1 MEIFID
7 EIIKWFISVYESF
20 YNSVIFENRYE
31 MILDGLENTII
42 LSFGALLIGI
52 TIGFLI
58 SIIRYTNN
66 HTGKFKV
73 LNFIGKTYVTIIRG
87 TPSVLQLMIM
97 YYVIFKTSS
106 INSIIIGM
114 LAFGINSGAYC
125 SEILRSGFDSVDD
138 GQLEAGLALGLTFSQ
153 TLKSI
158 IIPDGVVR
166 IGGSAFRNDYSLVS
180 AIIPESV
187 TRIGD
192 YAFKDCYQL
201 SSVYMLGNNI
211 EFGNDT
217 FARTYEGE
225 IQNSELFIYLHKDN
239 SNIRQYIK
247 T

>member
-7 EIIKWFISVYESF
+7 ETIKWFISVYESF

-158 IIPDGVVR
+158 IIPQAIR
-166 IGGSAFRNDYSLVS
+166 ISLPSLGNEFVTLVKETAIAGYIGIMDLTKASDIIASRTYDYFFPLILI
-180 AIIPESV
+180 AIIYLII
-187 TRIGD
+187 TGL
-192 YAFKDCYQL
+192 L
-201 SSVYMLGNNI
+201 SKLMKALERKLDKV
-211 EFGNDT
+211 
-217 FARTYEGE
+217 
-225 IQNSELFIYLHKDN
+225 
-239 SNIRQYIK
+239 
-247 T
+247 

>member
-42 LSFGALLIGI
+42 LSFGALLIGV

-158 IIPDGVVR
+158 IIPQAIR
-166 IGGSAFRNDYSLVS
+166 ISLPSLGNEFVTLVKETAIAGYIGIMDLTKASDIIASRTYDYFFPLILI
-180 AIIPESV
+180 AIIYLII
-187 TRIGD
+187 TGL
-192 YAFKDCYQL
+192 L
-201 SSVYMLGNNI
+201 SKLMKTL
-211 EFGNDT
+211 ERKL
-217 FARTYEGE
+217 AR
-225 IQNSELFIYLHKDN
+225 
-239 SNIRQYIK
+239 
-247 T
+247 

>member
-158 IIPDGVVR
+158 IIPQAIR
-166 IGGSAFRNDYSLVS
+166 ISLPSLGNEFVTLVKETAIAGYIGIMDLTKASDIIASRTYDYFFPLILI
-180 AIIPESV
+180 AIIYWII
-187 TRIGD
+187 TGL
-192 YAFKDCYQL
+192 L
-201 SSVYMLGNNI
+201 SKLMKTL
-211 EFGNDT
+211 ERKL
-217 FARTYEGE
+217 AR
-225 IQNSELFIYLHKDN
+225 
-239 SNIRQYIK
+239 
-247 T
+247 

>member
-1 MEIFID
+1 MKIFID

-114 LAFGINSGAYC
+114 FAFGINSGAYC

-158 IIPDGVVR
+158 IIPQAIR
-166 IGGSAFRNDYSLVS
+166 IALPSLGNEFVTLVKETAIAGYIGIMDLTKASDIIASRTYDYFFPLILI
-180 AIIPESV
+180 AIIYLII
-187 TRIGD
+187 TGL
-192 YAFKDCYQL
+192 L
-201 SSVYMLGNNI
+201 SKLMKSL
-211 EFGNDT
+211 ERKLD
-217 FARTYEGE
+217 
-225 IQNSELFIYLHKDN
+225 K
-239 SNIRQYIK
+239 
-247 T
+247 

>member
-1 MEIFID
+1 MDKIVS
-7 EIIKWFISVYESF
+7 WFTSVYESF

-158 IIPDGVVR
+158 IIPQAIR
-166 IGGSAFRNDYSLVS
+166 ISLPSLGNEFVTLVKETAIAGYIGIMDLTKASDIIASRTYDYFFPLILI
-180 AIIPESV
+180 AIIYLII
-187 TRIGD
+187 TGL
-192 YAFKDCYQL
+192 L
-201 SSVYMLGNNI
+201 SKLMKTL
-211 EFGNDT
+211 ERKL
-217 FARTYEGE
+217 AR
-225 IQNSELFIYLHKDN
+225 
-239 SNIRQYIK
+239 
-247 T
+247 

>member
-1 MEIFID
+1 MKIFID

-52 TIGFLI
+52 IIGFLI

-114 LAFGINSGAYC
+114 FAFGINSGAYC

-158 IIPDGVVR
+158 IIPQAIR
-166 IGGSAFRNDYSLVS
+166 ISLPSLGNEFVTLVKETAIAGYIGIMDLTKASDIIASRTYDYFFPLILI
-180 AIIPESV
+180 AIIYLII
-187 TRIGD
+187 TGL
-192 YAFKDCYQL
+192 L
-201 SSVYMLGNNI
+201 SKLMKTL
-211 EFGNDT
+211 ERKL
-217 FARTYEGE
+217 AR
-225 IQNSELFIYLHKDN
+225 
-239 SNIRQYIK
+239 
-247 T
+247 

>member
-1 MEIFID
+1 MKIFID

-52 TIGFLI
+52 IIGFLI

-97 YYVIFKTSS
+97 YYVIFKTNS

-114 LAFGINSGAYC
+114 FAFGINSGAYC

-158 IIPDGVVR
+158 IIPQAIRVSLPSLGNEFVTLVKETAIAGY
-166 IGGSAFRNDYSLVS
+166 IGIMDLTKASDIIASRTYDYFFPLILI
-180 AIIPESV
+180 AIIYLII
-187 TRIGD
+187 TGL
-192 YAFKDCYQL
+192 L
-201 SSVYMLGNNI
+201 SKLMKTL
-211 EFGNDT
+211 ERKL
-217 FARTYEGE
+217 AR
-225 IQNSELFIYLHKDN
+225 
-239 SNIRQYIK
+239 
-247 T
+247 

>member
-1 MEIFID
+1 MQLVK
-7 EIIKWFISVYESF
+7 IIKWFVSVYENF

-158 IIPDGVVR
+158 IIPQAIR
-166 IGGSAFRNDYSLVS
+166 ISLPSLGNEFVTLVKETAIAGYIGIMDLTKASDIIASRTYDYFFPLILI
-180 AIIPESV
+180 AIIYLII
-187 TRIGD
+187 TGL
-192 YAFKDCYQL
+192 L
-201 SSVYMLGNNI
+201 SKLMKTL
-211 EFGNDT
+211 ERKL
-217 FARTYEGE
+217 AR
-225 IQNSELFIYLHKDN
+225 
-239 SNIRQYIK
+239 
-247 T
+247 

>member
-7 EIIKWFISVYESF
+7 ETIKWFISVYESF

-97 YYVIFKTSS
+97 YYVTFKTSS

-158 IIPDGVVR
+158 IIPQAIR
-166 IGGSAFRNDYSLVS
+166 ISLPSLGNEFVTLVKETAIAGYIGIMDLTKASDIIASRTYDYFFPLILI
-180 AIIPESV
+180 AIIYLII
-187 TRIGD
+187 TGL
-192 YAFKDCYQL
+192 L
-201 SSVYMLGNNI
+201 SKLMKTL
-211 EFGNDT
+211 ERKL
-217 FARTYEGE
+217 AR
-225 IQNSELFIYLHKDN
+225 
-239 SNIRQYIK
+239 
-247 T
+247 

>member
-1 MEIFID
+1 
-7 EIIKWFISVYESF
+7 
-20 YNSVIFENRYE
+20 

-158 IIPDGVVR
+158 IIPQAIR
-166 IGGSAFRNDYSLVS
+166 ISLPSLGNEFVTLVKETAIAGYIGIMDLTKASDIIASRTYDYFFPLILI
-180 AIIPESV
+180 AIIYLIITGLISKLMKTLE
-187 TRIGD
+187 R
-192 YAFKDCYQL
+192 KL
-201 SSVYMLGNNI
+201 
-211 EFGNDT
+211 
-217 FARTYEGE
+217 AR
-225 IQNSELFIYLHKDN
+225 
-239 SNIRQYIK
+239 
-247 T
+247 

>member
-7 EIIKWFISVYESF
+7 KIVKWFISVYESF

-66 HTGKFKV
+66 HTGKFRV

-158 IIPDGVVR
+158 IIPQAIR
-166 IGGSAFRNDYSLVS
+166 ISLPSLGNEFVTLVKETAIAGYIGIMDLTKASDIIASRTYDYFFPLILI
-180 AIIPESV
+180 AIIYLII
-187 TRIGD
+187 TGL
-192 YAFKDCYQL
+192 L
-201 SSVYMLGNNI
+201 SKLMKTL
-211 EFGNDT
+211 ERKL
-217 FARTYEGE
+217 AR
-225 IQNSELFIYLHKDN
+225 
-239 SNIRQYIK
+239 
-247 T
+247 

>member
-1 MEIFID
+1 MKIFID

-114 LAFGINSGAYC
+114 FAFGINSGAYC

-158 IIPDGVVR
+158 IIPQAIR
-166 IGGSAFRNDYSLVS
+166 ISLPSLGNEFVTLVKETAIAGYIGIMDLTKASDIIASRTYDYFFPLILI
-180 AIIPESV
+180 AIIYLII
-187 TRIGD
+187 TGL
-192 YAFKDCYQL
+192 L
-201 SSVYMLGNNI
+201 SKLMKSL
-211 EFGNDT
+211 ERKLD
-217 FARTYEGE
+217 
-225 IQNSELFIYLHKDN
+225 K
-239 SNIRQYIK
+239 
-247 T
+247 

>member
-1 MEIFID
+1 MKIFID

-114 LAFGINSGAYC
+114 FAFGINSGAYC

-158 IIPDGVVR
+158 IIPQAIRVSLPSLGNEFVTLVKETAIAGY
-166 IGGSAFRNDYSLVS
+166 IGIMDLTKASDIIASRTYDYFFPLILI
-180 AIIPESV
+180 AIIYLIITEL
-187 TRIGD
+187 
-192 YAFKDCYQL
+192 L
-201 SSVYMLGNNI
+201 SKLMKTL
-211 EFGNDT
+211 ERKL
-217 FARTYEGE
+217 AR
-225 IQNSELFIYLHKDN
+225 
-239 SNIRQYIK
+239 
-247 T
+247 

>member
-7 EIIKWFISVYESF
+7 ETIKWFISVYESF

-158 IIPDGVVR
+158 IIPQAIR
-166 IGGSAFRNDYSLVS
+166 ISLPSLGNEFVTLVKETAIAGYIGIMDLTKASDIIASRTYDYFFPLILI
-180 AIIPESV
+180 AIIYLII
-187 TRIGD
+187 TGL
-192 YAFKDCYQL
+192 L
-201 SSVYMLGNNI
+201 SKLMKTL
-211 EFGNDT
+211 ERKL
-217 FARTYEGE
+217 AR
-225 IQNSELFIYLHKDN
+225 
-239 SNIRQYIK
+239 
-247 T
+247 

>member
-7 EIIKWFISVYESF
+7 ETIKWFISVYESF

-73 LNFIGKTYVTIIRG
+73 LNFIGKTYITIIRG
-87 TPSVLQLMIM
+87 TPSVLQLMII

-158 IIPDGVVR
+158 IIPQAIR
-166 IGGSAFRNDYSLVS
+166 ISLPSLGNEFVTLVKETAIAGYIGIMDLTKASDIIASRTYDYFFPLILI
-180 AIIPESV
+180 AIIYLII
-187 TRIGD
+187 TGL
-192 YAFKDCYQL
+192 L
-201 SSVYMLGNNI
+201 SKLMKTL
-211 EFGNDT
+211 ERKL
-217 FARTYEGE
+217 AR
-225 IQNSELFIYLHKDN
+225 
-239 SNIRQYIK
+239 
-247 T
+247 

>member
-1 MEIFID
+1 MKIFID

-114 LAFGINSGAYC
+114 FAFGINSGAYC

-158 IIPDGVVR
+158 IIPQAIR
-166 IGGSAFRNDYSLVS
+166 ISLPSLGNEFVTLVKETAIAGYIGIMDLTKASDIIASRTYDYFFPLILI
-180 AIIPESV
+180 AIIYLIITEL
-187 TRIGD
+187 
-192 YAFKDCYQL
+192 L
-201 SSVYMLGNNI
+201 SKLMKTL
-211 EFGNDT
+211 ERKL
-217 FARTYEGE
+217 AR
-225 IQNSELFIYLHKDN
+225 
-239 SNIRQYIK
+239 
-247 T
+247 

>member
-158 IIPDGVVR
+158 IIPQAIR
-166 IGGSAFRNDYSLVS
+166 ISLPSLGNEFVTLVKETAIAGYIGIMDLTKASDIIASRTYDYFFPLILI
-180 AIIPESV
+180 AIIYLII
-187 TRIGD
+187 TGL
-192 YAFKDCYQL
+192 L
-201 SSVYMLGNNI
+201 SKLMKTL
-211 EFGNDT
+211 ERKL
-217 FARTYEGE
+217 AR
-225 IQNSELFIYLHKDN
+225 
-239 SNIRQYIK
+239 
-247 T
+247 

>member
-7 EIIKWFISVYESF
+7 ETIKWFISVYESF

-73 LNFIGKTYVTIIRG
+73 LNFIGKTYITIIRG

-158 IIPDGVVR
+158 IIPQAIR
-166 IGGSAFRNDYSLVS
+166 ISLPSLGNEFVTLVKETAIAGYIGIMDLTKASDIIASRTYDYFFPLILI
-180 AIIPESV
+180 AIIYLII
-187 TRIGD
+187 TGL
-192 YAFKDCYQL
+192 L
-201 SSVYMLGNNI
+201 SKLMKTL
-211 EFGNDT
+211 ERKL
-217 FARTYEGE
+217 AR
-225 IQNSELFIYLHKDN
+225 
-239 SNIRQYIK
+239 
-247 T
+247 

>member
-106 INSIIIGM
+106 INSLIIGM

-158 IIPDGVVR
+158 IIPQAIR
-166 IGGSAFRNDYSLVS
+166 ISLPSLGNEFVTLVKETAIAGYIGIMDLTKASDIIASRTYDYFFPLILI
-180 AIIPESV
+180 AIIYLII
-187 TRIGD
+187 TGL
-192 YAFKDCYQL
+192 L
-201 SSVYMLGNNI
+201 SKLMKTL
-211 EFGNDT
+211 ERKL
-217 FARTYEGE
+217 AR
-225 IQNSELFIYLHKDN
+225 
-239 SNIRQYIK
+239 
-247 T
+247 

>member
-1 MEIFID
+1 
-7 EIIKWFISVYESF
+7 
-20 YNSVIFENRYE
+20 

-153 TLKSI
+153 TLPSLGNEFVTLVKETAIAGYIGIMDLTKASDI
-158 IIPDGVVR
+158 IASR
-166 IGGSAFRNDYSLVS
+166 TYDYFFPLILI
-180 AIIPESV
+180 AIIYLII
-187 TRIGD
+187 TGL
-192 YAFKDCYQL
+192 L
-201 SSVYMLGNNI
+201 SKLMKTL
-211 EFGNDT
+211 ERKL
-217 FARTYEGE
+217 AR
-225 IQNSELFIYLHKDN
+225 
-239 SNIRQYIK
+239 
-247 T
+247 

>member
-1 MEIFID
+1 MKIFID

-114 LAFGINSGAYC
+114 FAFGINSGAYC

-158 IIPDGVVR
+158 IIPQAIRVSLPSLGNEFVTLVKETAIAGY
-166 IGGSAFRNDYSLVS
+166 IGIMDLTKASDIIASRTYDYFFPLILI
-180 AIIPESV
+180 AIIYLII
-187 TRIGD
+187 TGL
-192 YAFKDCYQL
+192 L
-201 SSVYMLGNNI
+201 SKLMKTL
-211 EFGNDT
+211 ERKL
-217 FARTYEGE
+217 AR
-225 IQNSELFIYLHKDN
+225 
-239 SNIRQYIK
+239 
-247 T
+247 

>member
-1 MEIFID
+1 MKIFID

-158 IIPDGVVR
+158 IIPQAIRVSLPSLGNEFVTLVKETAIAGY
-166 IGGSAFRNDYSLVS
+166 IGIMDLTKASDIIASRTYDYFFPLILI
-180 AIIPESV
+180 AIIYLII
-187 TRIGD
+187 TGL
-192 YAFKDCYQL
+192 L
-201 SSVYMLGNNI
+201 SKLMKTL
-211 EFGNDT
+211 ERKL
-217 FARTYEGE
+217 AR
-225 IQNSELFIYLHKDN
+225 
-239 SNIRQYIK
+239 
-247 T
+247 

>member
-125 SEILRSGFDSVDD
+125 SEMLRSGFDSVDD

-158 IIPDGVVR
+158 IIPQAIR
-166 IGGSAFRNDYSLVS
+166 ISLPSLGNEFVTLVKETAIAGYIGIMDLTKASDIIASRTYDYFFPLILI
-180 AIIPESV
+180 AIIYLII
-187 TRIGD
+187 TGL
-192 YAFKDCYQL
+192 L
-201 SSVYMLGNNI
+201 SKLMKTL
-211 EFGNDT
+211 ERKL
-217 FARTYEGE
+217 AR
-225 IQNSELFIYLHKDN
+225 
-239 SNIRQYIK
+239 
-247 T
+247 

>member
-7 EIIKWFISVYESF
+7 ETIKWFISVYESF

-158 IIPDGVVR
+158 IIPQAIR
-166 IGGSAFRNDYSLVS
+166 ISLPSLGNEFVTLVKETAIAGYIGIMDLTKASDIIASRTYDYFFPLILI
-180 AIIPESV
+180 AIIYLII
-187 TRIGD
+187 TGL
-192 YAFKDCYQL
+192 L
-201 SSVYMLGNNI
+201 SKLMKL
-211 EFGNDT
+211 
-217 FARTYEGE
+217 
-225 IQNSELFIYLHKDN
+225 
-239 SNIRQYIK
+239 
-247 T
+247 

>member
-1 MEIFID
+1 MKIFID

-158 IIPDGVVR
+158 IIPQAIRVSLPSLGNEFVTLVKETAIAGY
-166 IGGSAFRNDYSLVS
+166 IGIMDLTKASDIIASRTYDYFFPLILI
-180 AIIPESV
+180 AIIYLIITEL
-187 TRIGD
+187 
-192 YAFKDCYQL
+192 L
-201 SSVYMLGNNI
+201 SKLMKTL
-211 EFGNDT
+211 ERKL
-217 FARTYEGE
+217 AR
-225 IQNSELFIYLHKDN
+225 
-239 SNIRQYIK
+239 
-247 T
+247 

>member
-1 MEIFID
+1 MKIFID

-52 TIGFLI
+52 IIGFLI

-114 LAFGINSGAYC
+114 FAFGINSGAYC

-158 IIPDGVVR
+158 IIPQAIRVSLPSLGNEFVTLVKETAIAGY
-166 IGGSAFRNDYSLVS
+166 IGIMDLTKASDIIASRTYDYFFPLILI
-180 AIIPESV
+180 AIIYLII
-187 TRIGD
+187 TGL
-192 YAFKDCYQL
+192 L
-201 SSVYMLGNNI
+201 SKLMKTL
-211 EFGNDT
+211 ERKL
-217 FARTYEGE
+217 AR
-225 IQNSELFIYLHKDN
+225 
-239 SNIRQYIK
+239 
-247 T
+247 

>member
-7 EIIKWFISVYESF
+7 ETIKWFISVYESF

-87 TPSVLQLMIM
+87 TPSVLQLMII

-158 IIPDGVVR
+158 IIPQAIR
-166 IGGSAFRNDYSLVS
+166 ISLPSLGNEFVTLVKETAIAGYIGIMDLTKASDIIASRTYDYFFPLILI
-180 AIIPESV
+180 AIIYLII
-187 TRIGD
+187 TGL
-192 YAFKDCYQL
+192 L
-201 SSVYMLGNNI
+201 SKLMKTL
-211 EFGNDT
+211 ERKL
-217 FARTYEGE
+217 AR
-225 IQNSELFIYLHKDN
+225 
-239 SNIRQYIK
+239 
-247 T
+247 